1 MRHFLIT
8 LALVLSAMVMG
19 YTSTPS
25 PSPMRTPQPFPGPTI
40 KADPLF
46 VRTWKIQTY
55 AVIMEFDDADGNLA
69 ETVTIERIKGRL
81 VITTA
86 PPPLN
91 TPKAHLRGKL
101 TPAEVQA
108 GGVGCEKREEKK

>member
-1 MRHFLIT
+1 MRHFFISLV
-8 LALVLSAMVMG
+8 LVLSAMVLG

-25 PSPMRTPQPFPGPTI
+25 PSPSPSPLRTPQPFPGTTA
-40 KADPLF
+40 KADPLY
-46 VRTWKIQTY
+46 VRSWKIQTY
-55 AVIMEFDDADGNLA
+55 AVIMEFDDVDGNLA

-91 TPKAHLRGKL
+91 TPKAKLRGTL
-101 TPAEVQA
+101 TPEEAKTLEVRS
-108 GGVGCEKREEKK
+108 EH